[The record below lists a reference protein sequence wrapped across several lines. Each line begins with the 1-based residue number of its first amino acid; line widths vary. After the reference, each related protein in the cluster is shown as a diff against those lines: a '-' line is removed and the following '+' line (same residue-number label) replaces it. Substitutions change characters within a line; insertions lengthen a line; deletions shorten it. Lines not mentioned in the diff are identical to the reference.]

1 MKRSTKIFLVFALIL
16 AITGWALTVADFTTV
31 LIPYVLAALFVA
43 GHAAYT
49 ILISIFSLKNHPE

>member
-1 MKRSTKIFLVFALIL
+1 MKKSAKIFLVVSLIL
-16 AITGWALTVADFTTV
+16 VITGWAFTVAEFTTV

-49 ILISIFSLKNHPE
+49 ILGSVLSLKDHPE

>member
-1 MKRSTKIFLVFALIL
+1 MKRSAKIFLVFALIL
-16 AITGWALTVADFTTV
+16 IITGWAFTVADFTTV

-49 ILISIFSLKNHPE
+49 ILISIFSLKDHPE